1 MIIVTNNS
9 RSHAINIGGRSIAP
23 RKSATFDK
31 INDTGKLN
39 YLLST
44 GDINVRY
51 ETTEAKP
58 KNVTRKSSI
67 KDTIIIDST
76 AKSDDTAEAE

>member
-1 MIIVTNNS
+1 MIIITNNS
-9 RSHAINIGGRSIAP
+9 RSHAITISGRSIAP

-31 INDTGKLN
+31 VDTNKLN

-44 GDINVRY
+44 GDVNVRY

-58 KNVTRKSSI
+58 KSVTRKSSI
-67 KDTIIIDST
+67 KDTIIIDSA
-76 AKSDDTAEAE
+76 AKSNEDAVAE

>member
-1 MIIVTNNS
+1 MIIITNNS
-9 RSHAINIGGRSIAP
+9 RSHAITISGRSIAP
-23 RKSATFDK
+23 RKSATFESVDMK
-31 INDTGKLN
+31 KLN
-39 YLLST
+39 YLVSI
-44 GDINVRY
+44 GDANVRY